1 MSALPAIPPPGDIMV
16 SSVRAAVRLVLYLSW
31 TFLLLPVQ
39 IMAVLFGLDLAR
51 RLPRFYHRICSRLIG
66 LDVVHRGAVAAT
78 RPILFVANHTSYLD
92 ITVLGSLIDV
102 SFVAKAEIAD
112 WPLFGLLA
120 KLQRSVFIERRASHS
135 ARHRDEIGKRLD
147 EGDALVIFPEGTTDD
162 GNHVLPFKSALF
174 AVAERTVNGAPLL
187 VQPISIAYV
196 RLDGMP
202 VGREW
207 RPYYAWYGGMEMP
220 GHLWQVLG
228 LGTVTVEVL
237 FHPPLDIASA
247 AAGAGLDWNEA
258 PDRPTVAAARKALA
272 DRCRTAVVRGVSTA
286 LSGGA
291 ETAASEQA
299 NAGTPPGAA
308 A

>member
-1 MSALPAIPPPGDIMV
+1 MV
-16 SSVRAAVRLVLYLSW
+16 SPVRAAVRLALYLSW
-31 TFLLLPVQ
+31 TILLLPAQ
-39 IMAVLFGLDLAR
+39 IAAVLLGLDLAR
-51 RLPRFYHRICSRLIG
+51 RLPRFYHRVCCRLIG
-66 LDVVHRGAVAAT
+66 LDVVHRGAIAAS

-135 ARHRDEIGKRLD
+135 VRHRDEIGKRLD
-147 EGDALVIFPEGTTDD
+147 AGDALVIFPEGTTDD
-162 GNHVLPFKSALF
+162 GNRVLPFKSALF
-174 AVAERTVNGAPLL
+174 AVAERTVSGTPLL

-207 RPYYAWYGGMEMP
+207 RPYYAWYGGMELP

-228 LGTVTVEVL
+228 LGTVTVEVQ
-237 FHPPLDIASA
+237 FHPPLDIAQA
-247 AAGAGLDWNEA
+247 AAGAGLAWGGA
-258 PDRPTVAAARKALA
+258 PDRPTIAAARKALA
-272 DRCRTAVVRGVSTA
+272 DRCRTAVARGVSDA

-291 ETAASEQA
+291 D
-299 NAGTPPGAA
+299 AA
-308 A
+308 AFDQPHAGVEPEAAA

>member
-1 MSALPAIPPPGDIMV
+1 MDSP
-16 SSVRAAVRLVLYLSW
+16 VRAATRLILYLGW

-39 IMAVLFGLDLAR
+39 IVAVLLGLDLAR
-51 RLPRFYHRICSRLIG
+51 RLPRFYHGICARLIG
-66 LDVVHRGAVAAT
+66 LKVVRRGAITAL

-147 EGDALVIFPEGTTDD
+147 AGDALVIFPEGTTND

-207 RPYYAWYGGMEMP
+207 RPYYAWYGDMEMP
-220 GHLWQVLG
+220 GHLWRVMG

-247 AAGAGLDWNEA
+247 AREAGLAWGGT

-272 DRCRTAVVRGVSTA
+272 DRCRTAVVDGVSTA
-286 LSGGA
+286 LAG
-291 ETAASEQA
+291 EAAMVLSDQS
-299 NAGTPPGAA
+299 NAGANTGAA

>member
-1 MSALPAIPPPGDIMV
+1 MGSPLRAL
-16 SSVRAAVRLVLYLSW
+16 VRLILYLGW

-39 IMAVLFGLDLAR
+39 AILVLLRLPLSR
-51 RLPRFYHRICSRLIG
+51 RLPRFYHRVCRRLIG
-66 LDVVHRGAVAAT
+66 LDVIHRGEIT
-78 RPILFVANHTSYLD
+78 NERPILFVSNHTSYLD

-112 WPLFGLLA
+112 WPLFGWLA

-147 EGDALVIFPEGTTDD
+147 QGDALVIFPEGTTDD

-174 AVAERTVNGAPLL
+174 AVAERTVHGRPLT

-202 VGREW
+202 LGREW
-207 RPYYAWYGGMEMP
+207 RAYYAWYGAMEMP
-220 GHLWQVLG
+220 DHLWQVLG
-228 LGTVTVEVL
+228 LGKVSVEVT

-247 AAGAGLDWNEA
+247 AELAGLTWGAA
-258 PDRPTVAAARKALA
+258 PDRPTVTAARKVLAERCRDAVAHGMAAALA
-272 DRCRTAVVRGVSTA
+272 GEPAVITQENRT
-286 LSGGA
+286 
-291 ETAASEQA
+291 
-299 NAGTPPGAA
+299 GAA

>member
-1 MSALPAIPPPGDIMV
+1 MG
-16 SSVRAAVRLVLYLSW
+16 SSVRAAVRLVLYLGW

-39 IMAVLFGLDLAR
+39 IVAVFLGLDLAR
-51 RLPRFYHRICSRLIG
+51 RLPRFYHRVCRRLIG
-66 LDVVHRGAVAAT
+66 LDVVHRGAIAAS

-147 EGDALVIFPEGTTDD
+147 AGDALVIFPEGTTDD
-162 GNHVLPFKSALF
+162 GNRVLPFKSALF
-174 AVAERTVNGAPLL
+174 AVAERTVNGVPLL

-220 GHLWQVLG
+220 SHLWKVLS
-228 LGTVTVEVL
+228 LGTITVEVL
-237 FHPPLDIASA
+237 FHPPLDIALA
-247 AAGAGLDWNEA
+247 AAGAGLPWGGT
-258 PDRPTVAAARKALA
+258 PDRPTIAAARKALA
-272 DRCRTAVVRGVSTA
+272 DRCRTSVARGVSTA
-286 LSGGA
+286 LSGG
-291 ETAASEQA
+291 TDAAGSDRS
-299 NAGTPPGAA
+299 NAGAHPGAA